1 LFLSKSKA
9 DLQLTTSPS
18 FFCIVGGR
26 YPELA
31 RQEIVALLESYG
43 ASNIQ
48 CPRPDLVIAE
58 GNCEIEKVSKRAAF
72 TQYIVKKLETEEDLS
87 VLRGKTFACYGT
99 NDIKLRDKVVEE
111 IKKKTNSSVSVTHP
125 DYQIIIKTI
134 TSQNDYRQSPR
145 NLVGIRV
152 PQVVIDWKERTSHLT
167 NQFHPTMLNARI
179 SRAMINLA
187 KVKEGDMVLDPFCG
201 AGGILIEGK
210 ELKMKTLGFDVA
222 RKMCV
227 AAKKNLDENIVECNS
242 MQMPLKLDRI
252 DAIVTDVPYGHSTRI
267 IKGITRRDMLK
278 DFLASIKKGRIRSAV
293 IMCQSEDEVIIRKTG
308 FNITNICRL
317 YWHKSLT
324 RSIITITP
332 W

>member
-1 LFLSKSKA
+1 V
-9 DLQLTTSPS
+9 TSSQS
-18 FFCIVGGR
+18 FFCIAGGN

-31 RQEIVALLESYG
+31 RQEIVALLECYG

-48 CPRPDLVIAE
+48 CPRHDLVIAE

-72 TQYIVKKLETEEDLS
+72 TQYIVKKLATEDDLS

-99 NDIKLRDKVVEE
+99 NDINLRDRVVEE
-111 IKKKTNSSVSVTHP
+111 IKKKTNSSVSLTHP

-134 TSQNDYRQSPR
+134 AYQNNYSSSPR

-152 PQVVIDWKERTSHLT
+152 PQLVIDWKERTSRLT
-167 NQFHPTMLNARI
+167 KPFHPTMLDARI

-201 AGGILIEGK
+201 SGGILIEAK
-210 ELKMKTLGFDVA
+210 ELKMNTLGLDVA

-227 AAKKNLDENIVECNS
+227 AAKKNLNENIVECNS

-252 DAIVTDVPYGHSTRI
+252 DAIVTDVPYGRSTKI
-267 IKGITRRDMLK
+267 IKGISRNKMLK
-278 DFLASIKKGRIRSAV
+278 EFLATIKRSSIRSAV
-293 IMCQSEDEVIIRKTG
+293 IMCQREDEVIIRKTR

-324 RSIITITP
+324 RSIITITL